1 MGSMSFTLSFG
12 GVQLSITPSS
22 ESKSCPN
29 SFISGVRHCD
39 GYIEAKLSNFTGKI
53 VISEVEKQHEASTE
67 SHIIVDALME
77 DEATGQ
83 SWGIA
88 GETPLPASNS
98 AVIYDGAKDDI
109 LIREMGAP
117 NTIVGMQHGIQ
128 QDSGEVYDPFHDNSA
143 LTIPDEGLMTNE
155 PEKVTINVGIDSDDE
170 EKKIQ
175 HIDESFRRTR
185 FDLKNLEKTKPEID
199 LSLHEACESEYTDIY
214 KLSAMLKAKPELAAV
229 QDELGDY
236 PAHVFARNDAFIF
249 AQADCDVENFVV
261 ELYDACPEAF
271 LTAGFSGQVPFADGI
286 VDWVDNCHQLYKK
299 SAKGVFRVSELK
311 TLTKSTRVINT
322 LCIRAEVQKYT
333 SLPKEVILTPKVFYS
348 FKMLSF
354 ILDHIIQNS
363 YHSISNRREFFLASS
378 KRKEHIIDNIA
389 TIPFIVRTILLI
401 DNREDIYRLIKL
413 SIVRHIVMNKNTV
426 DLWLLALISGDERA
440 KNCAAHYFCLVSRMT
455 LQTLYCSDA
464 VQWSSSDLTRFEYAR
479 SGLYD
484 EIGRLDGFLP
494 AMLDL
499 GDKLYIV
506 STRRAVKHVVEEKIG
521 RPYPVYLMFM
531 DMSFLFTLMATYR
544 IIFDLIYDNPPAEY
558 SSLYPEFWGL
568 SISIAVYFIFHD
580 LAIMVSLASTSNR
593 LWTRY
598 LGFGNTVGM
607 IAMIS
612 ALAMLC
618 ILYIDGTVADRT
630 YIGLVAGLMWWKL
643 LLQMKGM
650 SEHLATL
657 IYTILQVS
665 RALKYFIYVFL
676 IVICFF
682 ADMITIVKQTT
693 GECDGDNVS
702 EICSSTQMQT
712 YLLMYGVMIG
722 GVEFESLS
730 GSSVLV
736 CILFVAAT
744 THLTFG
750 DFSGEYDKAKERSC
764 MLFARA
770 RLESAAY
777 HVAHERIFRPKDD
790 QTSGIGRKIWRKFM
804 SRVHAAIFL
813 CVEVFLIR
821 SVITTNSLV
830 KQGMLSDFKYG
841 SIIFCAVIHHLFM
854 VAVMMYSLV
863 REIKTNDRLKWL
875 KNTKFHCT
883 LAMICLKPVCYYL
896 RSVGLNGADLKTD
909 PLDQLQKE
917 VAMMKEKQG
926 EDQQK
931 RMDHTIESAISASE
945 QRIISAISSLAYIA
959 TQGRNQ

>member
-1 MGSMSFTLSFG
+1 
-12 GVQLSITPSS
+12 
-22 ESKSCPN
+22 
-29 SFISGVRHCD
+29 
-39 GYIEAKLSNFTGKI
+39 
-53 VISEVEKQHEASTE
+53 
-67 SHIIVDALME
+67 
-77 DEATGQ
+77 
-83 SWGIA
+83 
-88 GETPLPASNS
+88 
-98 AVIYDGAKDDI
+98 
-109 LIREMGAP
+109 
-117 NTIVGMQHGIQ
+117 
-128 QDSGEVYDPFHDNSA
+128 
-143 LTIPDEGLMTNE
+143 
-155 PEKVTINVGIDSDDE
+155 
-170 EKKIQ
+170 
-175 HIDESFRRTR
+175 
-185 FDLKNLEKTKPEID
+185 
-199 LSLHEACESEYTDIY
+199 
-214 KLSAMLKAKPELAAV
+214 MLKAKPELAAV
-229 QDELGDY
+229 QDEFGDY
-236 PAHVFARNDAFIF
+236 PAHIFARNDAFIF
-249 AQADCDVENFVV
+249 AQADCDVENFVI
-261 ELYDACPEAF
+261 ELYEACPEAF

-286 VDWVDNCHQLYKK
+286 VDWVDNCHQLYRK

-333 SLPKEVILTPKVFYS
+333 SLPKEVILTPKVLYS

-354 ILDHIIQNS
+354 VLDHIIQNS

-378 KRKEHIIDNIA
+378 KRKEHIINNIA

-401 DNREDIYRLIKL
+401 DNREDIYKLIKL

-440 KNCAAHYFCLVSRMT
+440 QNCAAHYFCFVSRMT
-455 LQTLYCSDA
+455 LETLYCSDA
-464 VQWSSSDLTRFEYAR
+464 VQWSSSDITRFEYTR
-479 SGLYD
+479 SELYD
-484 EIGRLDGFLP
+484 GIGRLDGFLP

-531 DMSFLFTLMATYR
+531 DVSFLFTLMATYR
-544 IIFDLIYDNPPAEY
+544 IIFDLIYDNPPDEY
-558 SSLYPEFWGL
+558 SSRYPEFWGL

-580 LAIMVSLASTSNR
+580 LAIMLSLASTSNR
-593 LWTRY
+593 LWTKY

-607 IAMIS
+607 VAMIS
-612 ALAMLC
+612 VLAMLC
-618 ILYIDGTVADRT
+618 ILYTDGTVANRT
-630 YIGLVAGLMWWKL
+630 YIGIVAGLMWWKL

-665 RALKYFIYVFL
+665 RALKYFIFVFL

-682 ADMITIVKQTT
+682 ADMITIVKQTS
-693 GECDGDNVS
+693 GECDGDDVS

-722 GVEFESLS
+722 GLEFESLS

-744 THLTFG
+744 FCGLIVLVNILIAIVTC
-750 DFSGEYDKAKERSC
+750 EYDKAKERSC

-790 QTSGIGRKIWRKFM
+790 RTSGIGRKIWRKFM
-804 SRVHAAIFL
+804 SKVHTAIFL

-821 SVITTNSLV
+821 SVITTKSLV
-830 KQGMLSDFKYG
+830 EQGMLSDFKYG

-854 VAVMMYSLV
+854 VSVMMYSLV
-863 REIKTNDRLKWL
+863 REIKTNDRLTWL
-875 KNTKFHCT
+875 KNTKFHHT

-896 RSVGLNGADLKTD
+896 RSVGLHGANLKTD

-931 RMDHTIESAISASE
+931 QMDHKIESAISASE

-959 TQGRNQ
+959 TQDRSQ